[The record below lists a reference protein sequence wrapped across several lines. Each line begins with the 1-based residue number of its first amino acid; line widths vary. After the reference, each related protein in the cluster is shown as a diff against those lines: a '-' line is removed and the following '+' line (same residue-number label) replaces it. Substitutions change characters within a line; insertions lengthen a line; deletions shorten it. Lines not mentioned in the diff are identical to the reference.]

1 MTIERV
7 TVSLPAE
14 LRQAAQKAADATGT
28 AFSSVVADAL
38 LDWVRGRKIDELLAE
53 YEAEAGEITEQE
65 MRDMAKEMGLPHVE
79 KRKARAA

>member
-14 LRQAAQKAADATGT
+14 LRQAAQNAADATGT

-38 LDWVRGRKIDELLAE
+38 LDWVRGRKIDELLSE
-53 YEAEAGEITEQE
+53 YEAEAGEITEEE
-65 MRDMAKEMGLPHVE
+65 MRGMAKEMGLPHVE
-79 KRKARAA
+79 KRRARAA

>member
-53 YEAEAGEITEQE
+53 YEAEAGEITEGE
-65 MRDMAKEMGLPHVE
+65 MREMAKEMDLPHVE
-79 KRKARAA
+79 KRRARAA

>member
-7 TVSLPAE
+7 TVSLPSE

-38 LDWVRGRKIDELLAE
+38 LDWVRGRRIDDLIAE
-53 YEAEAGEITEQE
+53 YEAESGEITEEE
-65 MRDMAKEMGLPHVE
+65 MRAMAKEMGLPHVE
-79 KRKARAA
+79 KRRARAA